1 MSEICICF
9 TCNKKDNPEEG
20 TIYHKW
26 NQWNCLFCLSFIE
39 LEYFFAKCLYKKR
52 KNIKNKDSDSNVS
65 DNSEN
70 LSSVDNFVKC
80 SSEEFSDSENISVD
94 LFGSI
99 NKITNKFQQK
109 AIVETNTKYF
119 ELLRLKENNRH
130 KEVMKDKDIV
140 YKDRLIEYMKLELQL
155 LKQQNKKSK

>member
-1 MSEICICF
+1 M
-9 TCNKKDNPEEG
+9 
-20 TIYHKW
+20 
-26 NQWNCLFCLSFIE
+26 
-39 LEYFFAKCLYKKR
+39 
-52 KNIKNKDSDSNVS
+52 
-65 DNSEN
+65 
-70 LSSVDNFVKC
+70 SSVDNFVKC